1 MKAATHTEI
10 YRRFEGRLRRHPLRF
25 VTITTSGIRLAFKRK
40 LPLLLLYA
48 PIGIAAIVCS
58 FLVHLKFAAES
69 GNVPGIGGEQAAALA
84 AVTGRLLEVSQLIVD
99 FVTHAMVRVMAL
111 LAIAWYGAGLIA
123 EDRRLGA
130 HLLYFSRPI
139 TRLDYLLGKFFA
151 AAFFGACG
159 VLVPG
164 MAICGVAAFSS
175 PHWSFLTRQTD
186 VILATLGFG
195 TLWIVVVTAIVL
207 CISSLVERKTLALA
221 GVIGLVFLVE
231 AVSNLLAVLTD
242 DPRFRLLSLFRN
254 FERIADWMFHRPEHL
269 AWDVS
274 SSFAVVGAV
283 TAVAL
288 AVLARRLR
296 RMEVV
301 A

>member
-1 MKAATHTEI
+1 MRAATHTEI
-10 YRRFEGRLRRHPLRF
+10 YRRFTGHVRRHPLRF
-25 VTITTSGIRLAFKRK
+25 LTITLAGVRLALKRK

-58 FLVHLKFAAES
+58 FLVHLKFTAEA

-99 FVTHAMVRVMAL
+99 FVTQPIVRVMAL

-151 AAFFGACG
+151 AAFFGACAL
-159 VLVPG
+159 LVPG
-164 MAICGVAAFSS
+164 LVICGVAAFSS
-175 PHWSFLTRQTD
+175 PDWTFLTRQWD
-186 VILATLGFG
+186 VILATVGFASM
-195 TLWIVVVTAIVL
+195 WIVVVTAVVL
-207 CISSLVERKTLALA
+207 CVSSLVERKTLALA
-221 GVIGLVFLVE
+221 GIIGLVFLVE
-231 AVSNLLAVLTD
+231 AVSNLLALLTD
-242 DPRFRLLSLFRN
+242 ESRFRLLSLFVN
-254 FERIADWMFHRPEHL
+254 FEHIADWIFGRP
-269 AWDVS
+269 ARFGWSVGS
-274 SSFAVVGAV
+274 SLAVVA
-283 TAVAL
+283 AL
-288 AVLARRLR
+288 TLACLGLLARRLR